1 MRCYNFNRLILPR
14 FNFNDIVI
22 FVKIFPMKFLQ
33 YLFILLLVSPAFS
46 QGKVTLTDK
55 EYQKLHD
62 KARSFLNSDIDSS
75 FFYANKIEQSNNYL
89 HQSFAV
95 GLKSYLFQIKGDSV
109 TSKKLYKKAFELLE
123 KTPRGIERSK
133 VNSYLLNYGGLAE
146 WKKGNYS
153 KALKYYQQGKAV
165 SKSINDLMQMVKFN
179 NNISVIH
186 KEVGNYEYA
195 IRAAKESDRLTD
207 KIEYL
212 YDDNQFDN
220 SKTQINYNLGNFYE
234 NYYFF
239 KPENFSSLDS
249 AEYYYKK
256 AILFSKN
263 LKVLKVNSE
272 LGLANIHYLKKDF
285 ENAKRSYHK
294 LLITTRNNDLIRDFC
309 ASSRNLGQVYFNTKE
324 YDNALIYFKKVD
336 SVYYNRNTGFSDYIF
351 SNYFQAKIYGIKK
364 DYDKALLHSK
374 IYLENFEKS
383 EAKLN
388 NEIAD
393 VNYNLSRDDL
403 EKEMNNLE
411 EKSRE
416 KVLLKKIGYT
426 LLIILFALLVFG
438 LVKNRRAKKETDR
451 KLNALIVQYKEEI
464 EKKNLIVQ
472 PKTEA
477 KPELEFE
484 IDTPQRIVKR
494 ETTVISI
501 DEEKENEIVEKL
513 KALEAK
519 QMYLNPDFTQQYVA
533 KKIKTNT
540 TYLSYVV
547 NKRFG
552 KSFSEYS
559 NELKINYVINEMITN
574 PTYRKYS
581 TQAIAE
587 SAGFKNAVSFTKSF
601 SKRTGV
607 TPVQF
612 AKKLDTTNL

>member
-33 YLFILLLVSPAFS
+33 YLFILLLVPPAFS
-46 QGKVTLTDK
+46 QSKVTLTDK

-62 KARSFLNSDIDSS
+62 KARGFLNSDIDSS

-109 TSKKLYKKAFELLE
+109 TSKKLYKQAFELLE

-207 KIEYL
+207 EFEYL
-212 YDDNQFDN
+212 YDEEQFDD
-220 SKTQINYNLGNFYE
+220 SKAKINFNLGGFYE
-234 NYYFF
+234 SYYFF
-239 KPENFSSLDS
+239 KPEKVTSLDS

-256 AILFSKN
+256 AILFSKKLN
-263 LKVLKVNSE
+263 FLRVSSE
-272 LGLANIHYLKKDF
+272 IGLSNIYFLQRDF
-285 ENAKRSYHK
+285 EQAKKGYHK
-294 LLITTRNNDLIRDFC
+294 LLIDAKNDSKSPFFSGLN
-309 ASSRNLGQVYFNTKE
+309 RNLGQVYFNIKE
-324 YDNALIYFKKVD
+324 YDNALIYFKQVD
-336 SVYYNRNTGFSDYIF
+336 SVYNQSKNNFDDYIL
-351 SNYFQAKIYGIKK
+351 SNYFQAKIYGFKK
-364 DYDKALLHSK
+364 DYDKALLHSE
-374 IYLENFEKS
+374 IYLKNFEKS
-383 EAKLN
+383 EKKLN
-388 NEIAD
+388 KETLDI
-393 VNYNLSRDDL
+393 NYNLSKQNL
-403 EKEMNNLE
+403 EKEMNELE
-411 EKSRE
+411 ESSRL
-416 KVLLKKIGYT
+416 KVLLKNVGYAF
-426 LLIILFALLVFG
+426 LVILFFVLIFS
-438 LVKNRRAKKETDR
+438 LVKNRKDKKETDR
-451 KLNALIVQYKEEI
+451 KLNLLIAQYKEEI
-464 EKKNLIVQ
+464 EKKNVMVEAL
-472 PKTEA
+472 PKVEPA
-477 KPELEFE
+477 VSMPES
-484 IDTPQRIVKR
+484 TAKR
-494 ETTVISI
+494 ESNVISI

-519 QMYLNPDFTQQYVA
+519 QMYLNPDFTQQFAA